1 MTTPR
6 RLADIRPGEVLPEL
20 HFDATL
26 TALVA
31 YGAATWD
38 FHRLH
43 YDAEYA
49 ARHDLRAPIMD
60 GQMCGALLARLVMR
74 WAGQGA
80 RLRRLGYRLRSPVF
94 AEETIRL
101 TGRVTGIEG
110 ALVLCRMEIVKA
122 DGTEVVRDA
131 TAAVEVRS

>member
-6 RLADIRPGEVLPEL
+6 RLADTRPGETLPAL
-20 HFDATL
+20 DFHATL

-43 YDAEYA
+43 YDADYA
-49 ARHDLRAPIMD
+49 ASHGLRAPIMD

-80 RLRRLGYRLRSPVF
+80 RLRRLAYRLRSPVF
-94 AEETIRL
+94 VEERIRL
-101 TGRVTGIEG
+101 TGSVTGING
-110 ALVLCRMEIVKA
+110 ALVLCRMGIVKP
-122 DGTEVVRDA
+122 DGSEVVREA
-131 TAAVEVRS
+131 TAAVELPR

>member
-6 RLADIRPGEVLPEL
+6 HLADPRPGDTLPEL
-20 HFDATL
+20 SFHATL
-26 TALVA
+26 AALVA

-49 ARHDLRAPIMD
+49 ARHGLRAPIMD

-80 RLRRLGYRLRSPVF
+80 RLRRLAYRLRSPVF
-94 AEETIRL
+94 VEETIRL
-101 TGRVTGIEG
+101 SGCVTGIEG
-110 ALVLCRMEIVKA
+110 SLVLCRMEIVKT

-131 TAAVEVRS
+131 TAAVELTA